1 MTLLTAT
8 HLEHLMAEF
17 GRSMRRLLRAL
28 CRDLERNYAEPVEQL
43 ALPIDWFRL
52 IEREWSRQPITTGAW
67 SVGSKP

>member
-43 ALPIDWFRL
+43 ALPID
-52 IEREWSRQPITTGAW
+52 
-67 SVGSKP
+67 